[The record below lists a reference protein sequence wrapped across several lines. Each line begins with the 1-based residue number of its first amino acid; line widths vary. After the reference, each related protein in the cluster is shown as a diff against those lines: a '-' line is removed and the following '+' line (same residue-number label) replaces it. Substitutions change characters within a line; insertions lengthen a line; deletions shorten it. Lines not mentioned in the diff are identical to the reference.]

1 MYTDPHLFLRIKN
14 KQLQA
19 SSNIAV
25 TEYSVFY
32 LWGGGGGGGGRYLVL
47 QKNVFLFL
55 FLYLLYMSM

>member
-1 MYTDPHLFLRIKN
+1 MKVGTNVKCVTYSDPHLFLTIKN

-32 LWGGGGGGGGRYLVL
+32 LWGGE
-47 QKNVFLFL
+47 VFGITEKCF
-55 FLYLLYMSM
+55 FI